1 LYAFVSQT
9 KTALRLLAAE
19 KPAAILL
26 QVEYYLS
33 RDNLSGDP
41 FLVSKM
47 DAQGFVSLTTLA
59 AFPKLKALTAT
70 EDEIIAAVA
79 NSDLVALSSDKTMIR
94 PNVKVC
100 IAPWY

>member
-1 LYAFVSQT
+1 M
-9 KTALRLLAAE
+9 
-19 KPAAILL
+19 L

>member
-1 LYAFVSQT
+1 MHATLYCAG
-9 KTALRLLAAE
+9 E
-19 KPAAILL
+19 KPGAILH

-33 RDNLSGDP
+33 RDNLSSDP

-59 AFPKLKALTAT
+59 SFPKLKALSAT

-79 NSDLVALSSDKTMIR
+79 SSDLVALSSDKTLIR
-94 PNVKVC
+94 PNVKVSQC
-100 IAPWY
+100 LLGNVNT